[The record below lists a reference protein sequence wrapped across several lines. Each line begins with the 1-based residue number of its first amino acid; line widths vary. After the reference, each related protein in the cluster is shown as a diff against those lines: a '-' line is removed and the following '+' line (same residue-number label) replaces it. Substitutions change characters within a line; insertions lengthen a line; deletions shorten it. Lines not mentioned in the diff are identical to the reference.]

1 MTDIGGS
8 QFIPSVGGGSGGSEG
23 SGGTTGIGRVIVPP
37 EVPAGF
43 ALFYTTTAIE
53 GRLNAGVVEALMAF
67 VRERFGVDAALATC
81 NQIHSA
87 NIVHASVSAWR
98 EHASCDALWSDQ
110 PHTALGIKVADCLP
124 VTIIDDAHGVIA
136 NVHSGW
142 RGAVQR
148 ITDATLDALARDSA
162 FDPATARAWL
172 GPAIRVCCFE
182 VGEEVVEQFRASY
195 PNADAFVDRTR
206 GPKPHIDTAALTK
219 SVLEARGITRIVDV
233 DICTKC
239 DRGAAE
245 LRGFEVAQ
253 PGDPATPQPL
263 FHSYRRD
270 PKRGGRN
277 LAIVARQ

>member
-1 MTDIGGS
+1 MT
-8 QFIPSVGGGSGGSEG
+8 EL
-23 SGGTTGIGRVIVPP
+23 GRVIVPP
-37 EVPAGF
+37 DLPPGF
-43 ALFYTTTAIE
+43 ALFYTTTAID
-53 GRLNAGVVEALMAF
+53 GRLNTGVVEALMGFA
-67 VRERFGVDAALATC
+67 RERFGVEAALATC
-81 NQIHSA
+81 TQIHSA
-87 NIVHASVSAWR
+87 NVVRASAGGWH
-98 EHASCDALWSDQ
+98 EHASCDALWSDR

-124 VTIIDDAHGVIA
+124 VTLIDAAHGVIA

-142 RGAVQR
+142 RGTVQR
-148 ITDATLDALARDSA
+148 ITDATLDALIRDSA
-162 FDPATARAWL
+162 FDPTSAQAWL

-195 PNADAFVDRTR
+195 AHADAFIDRTR
-206 GPKPHIDTAALTK
+206 GEKAHIDTAALTR

-239 DRGAAE
+239 DRGVEE

-253 PGDPATPQPL
+253 PGDPATPKPL